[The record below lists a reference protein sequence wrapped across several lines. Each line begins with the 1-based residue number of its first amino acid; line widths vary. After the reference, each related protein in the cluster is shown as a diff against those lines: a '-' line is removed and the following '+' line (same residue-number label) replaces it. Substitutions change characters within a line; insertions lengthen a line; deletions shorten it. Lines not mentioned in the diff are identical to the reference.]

1 MKSIRLILLLVFISL
16 SSTSFVAAEQLRGNE
31 TVPKKDQDQEQGLSI
46 EFEKYELENGL
57 NVVLHQDDSD
67 PIVSVAIQYGVG
79 SNREKKGRTGFAHL
93 FEHMLFQ
100 ESENVEQDQFFKKIQ
115 DVGGTLN
122 GGTWVDG
129 TIYYE
134 VVPKNALEM
143 VMWLES
149 DRMGYFINTV
159 TESAFANQQE
169 VVQNEKRQ
177 RVDNNPYGHTN
188 WVIDKNLFPDGHP
201 YSWQVIGELEDL
213 KSATVEDVKEFY
225 DKFYGPNNAT
235 LVIAGDFN
243 KEETKKLV
251 EKYFGEIKRRKEV
264 APLEVQNV
272 KLKETKRLYHE
283 DNFATAPQLN
293 MVWPAVEQYTEDAYA
308 LDFLAQILSDGKEAP
323 LYEVLVKEKEL
334 TSQPRA
340 FNSADQIAGKFR
352 IMVTANAGVDLDK
365 VEAGINEAFDRFEKE
380 GVTQK
385 DIERIKAG
393 LETDFY
399 NGISSVLGKSFQL
412 AQYDVF
418 TGDPGYIEQDIENIK
433 AVTKEDVMRVYE
445 KYIKEKPY
453 VLTSFVPKGQLELIA
468 ENSEKAKVV
477 EEEITENV
485 ETTVAEA
492 SEEKEIEKTPSK
504 INRSTPPAVGQT
516 PSLNVPESWN
526 VELENQLEVYG
537 IEQTEL
543 PLVNFSLVIEGGHML
558 DDLTKKNGVA
568 NLMTDILM
576 EGTANK
582 TPAELEEAID
592 MLGANINMYTTNES
606 IVIRGNT
613 LKRNFEETMELVEE
627 ILLEP
632 RWDEEEFGR
641 IKTSTINS
649 IKRNQ
654 ANPNYIANQVYN
666 ELLYGANHP
675 FAHPTSGTVASVE
688 AITMQDLKDFYN
700 NYFSPS
706 VSRFHVVGDISR
718 TEALDAIEALEEEW
732 EAKEVNIPEYE
743 VVTNRD
749 KASLYFVD
757 VPGAKQSVINIGYIA
772 LPRTSK
778 DFFPA
783 EVMNYKLGGSF
794 SGNVNLILR
803 EEKGYTYGARS
814 GFSGSKIPGTFTA
827 SSSVRTNATGES
839 VGIFRDE
846 IAKYREGIK
855 PEDLEFTKNALIK
868 SNALRFETQGSL
880 LGMLQEMS
888 AYDLPANYIEQEEN
902 IIRNMTLEQHK
913 ELAQKYLDE
922 SKMAYLV
929 VGDAETQ
936 FEQFKDM
943 GFDEVKLLNKEGEEV
958 KLEELKQ

>member
-352 IMVTANAGVDLDK
+352 IMVTANAGVDLDN

-718 TEALDAIEALEEEW
+718 TEALDAIEDLEEEW

>member
-1 MKSIRLILLLVFISL
+1 MIFSL
-16 SSTSFVAAEQLRGNE
+16 SLLSMGFVACDKLRGKE
-31 TVPKKDQDQEQGLSI
+31 SGPQQEQDFSI

-100 ESENVEQDQFFKKIQ
+100 ESENVGQDQFFKKIQ

-188 WVIDKNLFPDGHP
+188 WVIDKNLFPEDHP
-201 YSWQVIGELEDL
+201 YNWQVIGELEDL
-213 KSATVEDVKEFY
+213 QNATVEDVREFY

-235 LVIAGDFN
+235 LVIAGDFDKAEA
-243 KEETKKLV
+243 KELV
-251 EKYFGEIKRRKEV
+251 EKYFGEIKRRQEV
-264 APLEVQNV
+264 EPLEVQNV
-272 KLKETKRLYHE
+272 TLQETKRLYHE
-283 DNFATAPQLN
+283 DNFAQAPQLN
-293 MVWPAVEQYTEDAYA
+293 MVWPAVEQYTNDAYA
-308 LDFLAQILSDGKEAP
+308 LDFLAEILSDGKEAP
-323 LYEVLVKEKEL
+323 LYEVLVKEREL

-340 FNSADQIAGKFR
+340 FNSANQIAGKFR
-352 IMVTANAGVDLDK
+352 IMVTANAGVDLDS
-365 VEAGINEAFDRFEKE
+365 VEAGINEAFARFEEK

-418 TGDPGYIEQDIENIK
+418 TDDPGYIEQDIENIK

-445 KYIKEKPY
+445 QYIKDKPF
-453 VLTSFVPKGQLELIA
+453 VLTSFVPKGQVALIA
-468 ENSEKAKVV
+468 ENSERAQVV

-485 ETTVAEA
+485 QTEVAEV
-492 SEEKEIEKTPSK
+492 EERQIEKTPSK
-504 INRSTPPAVGQT
+504 IDRSTPPPVGET
-516 PSLNVPESWN
+516 PSLDVPESWT
-526 VELENQLEVYG
+526 VQLDNQLKVYG

-543 PLVNFSLVIEGGHML
+543 PLVNFSLVIEGGHLL
-558 DDLTKKNGVA
+558 DDLQSKNGVA

-613 LKRNFEETMELVEE
+613 LKRNFEETMDLVEE

-632 RWDEEEFGR
+632 RWDEEELAR
-641 IKTSTINS
+641 IKTSTING

-666 ELLYGANHP
+666 KLLYGENHP
-675 FAHPTSGTVASVE
+675 FAHPTSGTEESVQ
-688 AITMQDLKDFYN
+688 AITMQDLKDYYN
-700 NYFSPS
+700 NYFSPT
-706 VSRFHVVGDISR
+706 VSRFHVVGDINQS
-718 TEALDAIEALEEEW
+718 EALAAIEDLEQRW
-732 EAKEVNIPEYE
+732 EAKEVNIPEFE
-743 VVTNRD
+743 IVTDRD
-749 KASLYFVD
+749 RASLYFVD

-772 LPRTSK
+772 LPRTSEE
-778 DFFPA
+778 FFPA

-846 IAKYREGIK
+846 IAKYREGIT

-888 AYDLPANYIEQEEN
+888 AYDLPADYIEREED
-902 IIRNMTLEQHK
+902 IIRNMTMEQHR

-929 VGDAETQ
+929 VGDAATQ

-943 GFDEVKLLNKEGEEV
+943 GFDEVKLIDRHGEEV
-958 KLEELKQ
+958 ALEAVKP